1 MTTSTL
7 KRLRPCLALS
17 LSLFLSCAWS
27 IANTAWAQSNPVSTI
42 LLKKPSTPTETKS
55 SKNND
60 NSSLSDEQQL
70 AAVEQQQA
78 DTQLQLERAT
88 LELVRLTNALN
99 DLPNDATDNQKLAAT
114 AAVTLQ
120 QIRVDAYSQIN
131 DGLKDLERQTLRIMA
146 AQDDLNKWSPP
157 SGNAPWSLLDSD
169 EVIAV
174 IIQLRQQLLK
184 QDRHLSVLDRDIAD
198 QKKLRTQAEID
209 LRQAMDRSPAQQSIG
224 TTEVSA
230 RNSVSALKEKLE
242 RIDLELAHADLDR
255 TILLAQR
262 RLTSIQLS
270 SNLKTW
276 QYFDHR
282 FVFSRDDLKAVTSRS
297 DKKILELRQ
306 KEAAASANINQLL
319 SQAKQAKLELD
330 KIEATTQSSAE
341 VIAGAKQKWL
351 KLDSTAAALRV
362 NRENIRALID
372 IEASRI
378 KIWNLRHEI
387 RSTERSNDKLKAA
400 QEELDGFKRRLDQ
413 GLQYLSGI
421 ADEKAQMLVT
431 LKEQGIASDTKPE
444 QDFYD
449 ELVKQ
454 VNLQMEDVQLTHL
467 EANRFGQLLTI
478 SEAELAHWL
487 DSKNLVERAKKIG
500 VFVKTLASDIWHF
513 ELLAVDDTMLID
525 GREIK
530 TKRSVTVGKSL
541 GALAILLVGFSLLS
555 TLIRRTLALAVSK
568 GNLNASRSVIMGR
581 WLTFIAGITLILTAF
596 NLVEIPLSAFAFF
609 GGALAI
615 GVGFG
620 TQNLLKNL
628 ISGVM
633 LLVEKPVRIGDMVEV
648 DGVSGTVTSIG
659 IRFSTLHSAHGTDT
673 LIPNSVLVEQ
683 KLVNWTYSTAD
694 VRREIKVTVGYGS
707 DVSVVTDLMLKACE
721 QETNILDT
729 PPPVVTLDDFGDN
742 GLLFNLQVWLALQ
755 KGNNVAVT
763 LSQLRMSI
771 LAAFREAGIELPY
784 PQRVVHLNK
793 D

>member
-1 MTTSTL
+1 MTTFKL

-17 LSLFLSCAWS
+17 LSLFMSCAWS

-42 LLKKPSTPTETKS
+42 LLKKPSPPTETKS

-209 LRQAMDRSPAQQSIG
+209 LRQAMDRSPTQQSSG
-224 TTEVSA
+224 TSEVSA

-721 QETNILDT
+721 QETNILET

>member
-131 DGLKDLERQTLRIMA
+131 DGLKDLERQTLRIIA

-157 SGNAPWSLLDSD
+157 NGNAPWSLLDSD

-209 LRQAMDRSPAQQSIG
+209 LRQAMDRSPAQQSTG

-282 FVFSRDDLKAVTSRS
+282 FVFSREDLKAVTSRS

-431 LKEQGIASDTKPE
+431 LKEQGIASDTKTE

-500 VFVKTLASDIWHF
+500 VFVKTLASNIWHF

-694 VRREIKVTVGYGS
+694 VRREIKVTVGYSS

-729 PPPVVTLDDFGDN
+729 PTPVVTLDDFGDN